1 MKSPLILRVFRNN
14 QLVEV
19 KQFDQEQIVIGHD
32 AEVHLDLD
40 AEAISP
46 IHCLIELRDNGYY
59 ICDLGS
65 QTGTFKNG
73 QAILDESISSGDEIT
88 LGPFKIIFYVGV
100 PKPKAAPAAGAASA
114 TSSVATA
121 TSAKAAT
128 SEAPAAPTTSSAP
141 APSAI
146 PTAATPTAPA
156 SSVTPAAAPE
166 APVAKVPEAKPAP
179 AVSDEAKTS
188 AKVPEQPAPVE
199 AIKVPEAP
207 AKIPEAS
214 RETASARAVQ
224 KPEIRNQGNKS
235 LSKKKRKGGTFAPVS
250 DVKDLKDYLRPGK
263 GATLEVIVAWKER
276 ILTTYH
282 FKKKGMIRVAEKNG
296 DQEKNLIQMPPGFA
310 PKNWPLIEISSGV
323 KINTTPE
330 MRLELVQGDETLSL
344 ETLIK
349 AGRAQRAGQGAAARL
364 DQNEMICLTAMGSE
378 LSVYI
383 RYAPQAPL
391 VPMLPPLLLSA
402 SELTG
407 VIMSIVM
414 VAVLALYISAT
425 TPKDW
430 EEQKQEDVQRVAQV
444 IFNAPKPTPTPS
456 PTPPPPQPKP
466 TPVASVTPTPKPSP
480 TPKKVQVADVKK
492 EAQKKGKS
500 ANQASARP
508 QTAAR
513 AAEVAPKPDH
523 HRPKKFTST
532 KQGGAVKQGETAGAN
547 AQSSNKDV
555 SKIGLFSAFGSGGN
569 RDKLDKAYS
578 GSGEVLGM
586 GEKATGTSGFNENR
600 AGDDLGS
607 KFKDSG
613 AGGKGT
619 ATQGIA
625 GIGTHGRSSGQSAYG
640 AGEGFGNKTSV
651 AIEPGGAEEDFAG
664 TIDREAVRRVIRA
677 KLQEVKSCYE
687 RVLNTLPKGQRLEG
701 KVVISWQI
709 VERGAAKQVRVKSS
723 TLGNST
729 VENCIRD
736 RLGSWTFPEPPP
748 GMIAEVAYPFVLNQA
763 N

>member
-1 MKSPLILRVFRNN
+1 MKSPLILRVFKNN

-19 KQFDQEQIVIGHD
+19 KQFDQEQIVIGHNAD
-32 AEVHLDLD
+32 VHLDLD
-40 AEAISP
+40 DEGISP

-73 QAILDESISSGDEIT
+73 QAILDETIFSGDEIGV
-88 LGPFKIIFYVGV
+88 GPFKIAFYIGV
-100 PKPKAAPAAGAASA
+100 PKPKSVPAGAPGKTPVPPTKPVESTPSVTESVKQPAAPAESPKLAPTVDA
-114 TSSVATA
+114 VAETRPA
-121 TSAKAAT
+121 PETPLKIPESKPQ
-128 SEAPAAPTTSSAP
+128 PAAPKE
-141 APSAI
+141 AI
-146 PTAATPTAPA
+146 PVVVPVQTTKPVESAGVSEAAPVRM
-156 SSVTPAAAPE
+156 SVT
-166 APVAKVPEAKPAP
+166 
-179 AVSDEAKTS
+179 
-188 AKVPEQPAPVE
+188 
-199 AIKVPEAP
+199 
-207 AKIPEAS
+207 
-214 RETASARAVQ
+214 
-224 KPEIRNQGNKS
+224 KPEIRNVVGARAS
-235 LSKKKRKGGTFAPVS
+235 GRKKKRGGTFAPPSEVQ
-250 DVKDLKDYLRPGK
+250 DLRHYLKPGK

-276 ILTTYH
+276 VLTTYH
-282 FKKKGMIRVAEKNG
+282 FRRKGMIKINEAHG

-310 PKNWPLIEISSGV
+310 PKNWPLIEISNGV
-323 KINTTPE
+323 KVNVTPE
-330 MRLELVQGDETLSL
+330 MKLELVQGEEILGL
-344 ETLIK
+344 ESLIK
-349 AGRAQRAGQGAAARL
+349 AGRAQRAGQGASARL

-378 LSVYI
+378 LTLYI
-383 RYAPQAPL
+383 RYSPQAPV
-391 VPMLPPLLLSA
+391 VPLLPPLLLSA

-444 IFNAPKPTPTPS
+444 IFNVPPRPTPPPQETPPPAPKPTPTPEAKAS
-456 PTPPPPQPKP
+456 PTPPPK
-466 TPVASVTPTPKPSP
+466 
-480 TPKKVQVADVKK
+480 PKKVVVADEKR
-492 EAQKKGKS
+492 EAQRKGKS
-500 ANQASARP
+500 PSKTAVRNQRA
-508 QTAAR
+508 TR
-513 AAEVAPKPDH
+513 AAEVAPNNNI

-532 KQGGAVKQGETAGAN
+532 RQGGAVKQGQTAGAN

-569 RDKLDKAYS
+569 RKDLDKAYS
-578 GSGEVLGM
+578 GTGEVLGM
-586 GEKATGTSGFNENR
+586 ADKATGTSGFNENR
-600 AGDDLGS
+600 AGDELGS
-607 KFKDSG
+607 KFKDTG

-625 GIGTHGRSSGQSAYG
+625 GIGTRGRSSGQNAYG
-640 AGEGFGNKTSV
+640 AAGEGVGTKSTV

-677 KLQEVKSCYE
+677 RLQEIRSCYE

-701 KVVISWQI
+701 KVVIAWQI
-709 VERGAAKQVRVKSS
+709 VEKGAAKQVRVKSS
-723 TLGNST
+723 TLGNVR